1 MKNGK
6 KNKDNTLNELGKQ
19 SREISQIEKSE
30 KLVVEKLKRSE
41 EKYLDLFEN
50 ANDAICILDS
60 DLKFKEVNK
69 KTLKM
74 FGYTKEELLNMNAF
88 DIIPPGQ
95 IPRFEL
101 EFNKLQEKG
110 SYDIFVG
117 KARTKDGRLI
127 DIEVSSS
134 VIKEGDKI
142 IGTRDIIR
150 DITERVQNQEA
161 LRESEERYR
170 NIIEYSNDMIWTL
183 DTEGRFLFFNKVSE
197 EITGFKLEDWRG
209 KSFVPLIKKEELPK
223 IIEVFHKTLSGKP
236 QHYEVTVKKVDGS
249 KLILLVN
256 TAPIYSKGEVIG
268 TVSCGRDITER
279 KETEEQIKESLR
291 QELEKSYEKLRESEE
306 MYRNLF
312 ENANDAILTCDAEGH
327 ITTANNAA
335 VRLSGSNTKD
345 ELIGTHYSDWL
356 TPETL
361 RQALNNTRKYFSGE
375 DVKQPTV
382 HEFIRK
388 NGEHRWVEIRGRI
401 LKVGD
406 KAKALHCIARD
417 ITERIK
423 LEQELK
429 ESEAKYRELFE
440 NSLDA
445 MYVVDIEGNILK
457 MNQAG
462 LRILS
467 CSKEEVIGNN
477 ISKWLT
483 PKSLKIVENRL
494 EKWHSGEIVTQTDI
508 LELVCRN
515 REHRW
520 IEIKTRY
527 IKEDDSTI
535 EIHGVA
541 KDITENII
549 LKQELKKSNKHR
561 KLLCYLI
568 EGTVGGKTRALILK
582 HLSNKS
588 YNANQLATALNMD
601 YKTIRHHLKV
611 LVKSGIITEGQDEY
625 PGLYFI
631 AKNVESD
638 LDEMLI

>member
-1 MKNGK
+1 MKNVK
-6 KNKDNTLNELGKQ
+6 KNKDHTSNELEKQ
-19 SREISQIEKSE
+19 SRKISQIEKSE
-30 KLVVEKLKRSE
+30 MLVVEKLKRSE

-88 DIIPPGQ
+88 DIIPPEQ
-95 IPRFEL
+95 IPIFEL

-209 KSFVPLIKKEELPK
+209 KSFAPLIKKEELPK

-401 LKVGD
+401 LKEGD

-467 CSKEEVIGNN
+467 CSKEEAIGNN

-494 EKWHSGEIVTQTDI
+494 EKWRSGEIVNQTDI

-520 IEIKTRY
+520 VEIKTRY
-527 IKEDDSTI
+527 IKEDDNTI

-611 LVKSGIITEGQDEY
+611 LVKSGIIEEGQDEY
-625 PGLYFI
+625 SGLYFI

>member
-6 KNKDNTLNELGKQ
+6 KNKDHTSNELGKQ
-19 SREISQIEKSE
+19 SRKISQIEKSE
-30 KLVVEKLKRSE
+30 MLVVEKLKRSE

-117 KARTKDGRLI
+117 KARTKDGRLT

-142 IGTRDIIR
+142 IGTRDII
-150 DITERVQNQEA
+150 
-161 LRESEERYR
+161 
-170 NIIEYSNDMIWTL
+170 
-183 DTEGRFLFFNKVSE
+183 
-197 EITGFKLEDWRG
+197 
-209 KSFVPLIKKEELPK
+209 
-223 IIEVFHKTLSGKP
+223 
-236 QHYEVTVKKVDGS
+236 
-249 KLILLVN
+249 
-256 TAPIYSKGEVIG
+256 
-268 TVSCGRDITER
+268 RDITER

-462 LRILS
+462 LRILG

-494 EKWHSGEIVTQTDI
+494 EKWRSGEIVNQTDI

-515 REHRW
+515 LEHRW
-520 IEIKTRY
+520 VEIKTRY
-527 IKEDDSTI
+527 IKEDDNTI

-561 KLLCYLI
+561 KLLSYLI
-568 EGTVGGKTRALILK
+568 EGSRGGKTRALILK
-582 HLSNKS
+582 HLSDKS
-588 YNANQLATALNMD
+588 YNAHQLAKALNMD

-611 LVKSGIITEGQDEY
+611 LVKSGIIMEGQDEY
-625 PGLYFI
+625 SGLYFI